1 MSAGVLKH
9 GKPRR
14 EAAKSVTLSKIDLR
28 ALWELDKPPLMSGKL
43 FLGHR
48 LRRLRRDLGK
58 SQTDMATSLGISP
71 SYLNHLERNQRPV
84 TAALLL
90 KLADIYEVDVR
101 SFATGGGTRTGPDEL
116 KEIFS
121 DVILS
126 DLDVARYELAELA
139 HNSPTVADA
148 IARLYAALKEAGRSP
163 GVEGN
168 GDARSLVTPENW
180 VRDYIQQHRNHYPEL
195 EQCAETLGGALSD
208 PLSMSEPMRRRL
220 KDAWGITARVVP
232 QAELGNVSQSYDT
245 ERRQFL
251 LSSQLRAENRTFA
264 LAYQLALT
272 EFASVIERMV
282 AEAAPPDEGIAQ
294 LLHMSLANYAAGA
307 IMMPY
312 GRFLSACE
320 EMRYSIDRLCGE
332 FGANVEQVAHRLTT
346 MGRPGARGVPF
357 FMLRVDPAGNI
368 SKRYAGDQFPFS
380 RFGGTCP
387 RWNLHAA
394 FQAAGQVVTQLIET
408 PDGHRYFTV
417 ARTIERPIRTDLSG
431 GLLAIGLGCDIRY
444 AHKLSC
450 ADVYDLANAPVTPV
464 GPACA
469 ICPRLDCGYRATAPA
484 GRMLAVDRLQKTIS
498 PYPFVPA

>member
-1 MSAGVLKH
+1 MST
-9 GKPRR
+9 
-14 EAAKSVTLSKIDLR
+14 S
-28 ALWELDKPPLMSGKL
+28 KL

-48 LRRLRRDLGK
+48 LRRLRRDHQL
-58 SQTDMATSLGISP
+58 SQTDMATSLAISP

-90 KLADIYEVDVR
+90 KLADTYEIDVR
-101 SFATGGGTRTGPDEL
+101 SFASGGGTKTGPDEL
-116 KEIFS
+116 AEIFS
-121 DVILS
+121 DALLT
-126 DLDVARYELAELA
+126 DLDVPRYELAELA
-139 HNSPTVADA
+139 HNAPSVADA
-148 IARLYAALKEAGRSP
+148 IARLYAALKEAGRNPSLASS
-163 GVEGN
+163 
-168 GDARSLVTPENW
+168 GDARALVTPENW

-195 EQCAETLGGALSD
+195 EECAETLGGALSD

-220 KDAWGITARVVP
+220 KEAWGISARVVP
-232 QAELGNVSQSYDT
+232 QAELGNVSQLYDPD
-245 ERRQFL
+245 RRQFL

-264 LAYQLALT
+264 LAYQLALV
-272 EFASVIERMV
+272 EFAAVLDKMV

-312 GRFLSACE
+312 GRFLKACD

-332 FGANVEQVAHRLTT
+332 FGANVEQVAHRFTT
-346 MGRPGARGVPF
+346 LGRPGARGVPF

-417 ARTIERPIRTDLSG
+417 ARTIERPIKSDLSG
-431 GLLAIGLGCDIRY
+431 GLLAIGLGCDIRH

-450 ADVYDLANAPVTPV
+450 AEGYDLANAPVTPV

-484 GRMLAVDRLQKTIS
+484 GRMLAVDRLKKTIS

>member
-1 MSAGVLKH
+1 MPTA
-9 GKPRR
+9 
-14 EAAKSVTLSKIDLR
+14 
-28 ALWELDKPPLMSGKL
+28 KL

-48 LRRLRRDLGK
+48 LRRLRRDIAL
-58 SQTDMATSLGISP
+58 SQTDMAASLGISP

-90 KLADIYEVDVR
+90 KLAETYEVDVR
-101 SFATGGGTRTGPDEL
+101 AFASGGGTRTGPNEL
-116 KEIFS
+116 MEIFS
-121 DVILS
+121 DRMLS
-126 DLDVARYELAELA
+126 DLGVPRYELAELA
-139 HNSPTVADA
+139 HNAPSVADA
-148 IARLYAALKEAGRSP
+148 IARLYAAIKETGRDPSLA
-163 GVEGN
+163 N
-168 GDARSLVTPENW
+168 SGDVRSLVTPENW

-195 EQCAETLGGALSD
+195 EDAAETLGGALSD

-220 KDAWGITARVVP
+220 KDAWGVTARVVP
-232 QAELGNVSQSYDT
+232 QSELSNFAQYYDAD
-245 ERRQFL
+245 RRQFL

-264 LAYQLALT
+264 LAYQLALI

-312 GRFLSACE
+312 GRFLKACE

-332 FGANVEQVAHRLTT
+332 FGANVEQVAHRFTT
-346 MGRPGARGVPF
+346 LSRSGARGVPF

-394 FQAAGQVVTQLIET
+394 FQAAGQVVTQIIET
-408 PDGHRYFTV
+408 PDGQRYFTV
-417 ARTIERPIRTDLSG
+417 ARTIERPIKADLSG
-431 GLLAIGLGCDIRY
+431 GLLAVGLGCDIRH
-444 AHKLSC
+444 AHKLHC
-450 ADVYDLANAPVTPV
+450 ADGYDLANAAATPV

-469 ICPRLDCGYRATAPA
+469 LCPRLDCGYRATAPA
-484 GRMLAVDRLQKTIS
+484 GRMLAVNRLEKTIS
-498 PYPFVPA
+498 PYPFVAA